1 MADEGPCNSC
11 RRVHQSRRARWLGP
25 TRAGAAQV
33 GSSYARTSPHKP
45 AGCTRCSGGSAADV
59 TTESTLALT
68 LTLPECENS
77 KYPPELLVRGGH

>member
-1 MADEGPCNSC
+1 MADEGPCNSR

-33 GSSYARTSPHKP
+33 GSSYVRTSPHKP

-59 TTESTLALT
+59 TTERTLALT
-68 LTLPECENS
+68 LPGCEYS
-77 KYPPELLVRGGH
+77 EYPPEALVRSGH